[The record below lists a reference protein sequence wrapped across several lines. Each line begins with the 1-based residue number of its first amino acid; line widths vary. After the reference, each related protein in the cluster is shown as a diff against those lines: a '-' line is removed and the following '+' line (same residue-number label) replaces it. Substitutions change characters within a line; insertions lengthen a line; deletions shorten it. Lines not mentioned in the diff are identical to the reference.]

1 MKFLFDPCSPR
12 THTPTIFHEFKS
24 VGFTKNMFV
33 GCTQSFTRNELK
45 EFCLDPTNQHPMLAR
60 QKVDDGNNFAF
71 PRWLQSNQDFLGIF
85 GNSDPLDK
93 RQWIEIEAS
102 TTFSWSRSFVESD
115 NRCVGMPTRLRYNI
129 LWTYV
134 GNVNDPQA
142 KILSV
147 KRSFEDDGSLQHT
160 RPVNEKQPFSFVTT
174 VSWSFAEPTYEL
186 VKSPPP
192 LYIFSLPYDVFYP
205 FTLGKE

>member
-1 MKFLFDPCSPR
+1 MS
-12 THTPTIFHEFKS
+12 
-24 VGFTKNMFV
+24 
-33 GCTQSFTRNELK
+33 
-45 EFCLDPTNQHPMLAR
+45 
-60 QKVDDGNNFAF
+60 
-71 PRWLQSNQDFLGIF
+71 
-85 GNSDPLDK
+85 
-93 RQWIEIEAS
+93 
-102 TTFSWSRSFVESD
+102 SD
-115 NRCVGMPTRLRYNI
+115 NRCVGMPTRLRYNL

-205 FTLGKE
+205 FTLEKE